1 MRADLERKVESAE
14 QLNQSL
20 KGQLERL
27 NLDQANVERDLR
39 SQLDQAKGAQN
50 GGGGGAWK
58 TKHDQLDSEHRRLR
72 AELAEQRKVTEEV
85 RKEAA
90 MFLSEMRSMAENGDS
105 SWEREEKLTRDNHRL
120 EEEVKEWKSRYAKT
134 KTQLRQMR
142 ATSMG
147 LSIQRPDA
155 NRFAT
160 ENEFTEP
167 DGLVKDVHV
176 TKFQISIDELLRIAR
191 SDEPSAVL
199 NHMKAVV
206 LAVRHI
212 TQDVDA
218 ATDVKNEEVAQRRAK
233 LKSKVSVTANNV
245 ITASKN
251 YASSGGISPVSLLDA
266 AASHLTSAVVE
277 LVRTVKIKP
286 TPAGELEDD
295 DEPSMEPL
303 QSPGYF
309 SVTHSTR
316 RLSGNESVYSA
327 ISSPPAEA
335 LRNGK
340 QSLSAHRRSASKA
353 SAVSNGFA
361 PGPGA
366 VKLGFGMRAQDSD
379 LEELK
384 VGYPKFDIM

>member
-1 MRADLERKVESAE
+1 MVNAE

-20 KGQLERL
+20 RG
-27 NLDQANVERDLR
+27 
-39 SQLDQAKGAQN
+39 QLDQAKSLQS
-50 GGGGGAWK
+50 GGDTWK
-58 TKHDQLDSEHRRLR
+58 VKYDELDMEHRTLR
-72 AELAEQRKVTEEV
+72 NELEEQRKVTEEV

-90 MFLSEMRSMAENGDS
+90 MFLSEMRSMADNGDS
-105 SWEREEKLTRDNHRL
+105 NWEREEKLTRENHRL

-134 KTQLRQMR
+134 KTQLRQLR
-142 ATSMG
+142 AVSMG

-155 NRFAT
+155 NRFPK
-160 ENEFTEP
+160 ENEFTQP

-176 TKFQISIDELLRIAR
+176 TKFQISIDELLQIAR

-199 NHMKAVV
+199 NHMKTVV

-218 ATDVKNEEVAQRRAK
+218 APDNKNEEVAQRRSK
-233 LKSKVSVTANNV
+233 LKAKVSVTANNV

-251 YASSGGISPVSLLDA
+251 YASSGGLSPVSLLDA

-277 LVRTVKIKP
+277 LVRIVKIRP

-295 DEPSMEPL
+295 DEPSLEPL

-327 ISSPPAEA
+327 VSSPPVGAV
-335 LRNGK
+335 RNVK
-340 QSLSAHRRSASKA
+340 ERLSAHRRSTSKA
-353 SAVSNGFA
+353 SGISNGFA

-366 VKLGFGMRAQDSD
+366 VKLGFGMRPQDSD

-384 VGYPKFDIM
+384 VRMMIRAQPDSKADIFAS